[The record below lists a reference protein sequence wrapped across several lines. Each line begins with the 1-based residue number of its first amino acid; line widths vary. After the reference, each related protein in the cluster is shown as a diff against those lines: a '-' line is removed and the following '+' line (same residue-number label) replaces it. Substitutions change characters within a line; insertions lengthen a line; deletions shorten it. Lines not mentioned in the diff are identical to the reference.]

1 MNHPKEEHLLAAAG
15 EAQVPPE
22 IQAHLD
28 QGCMECAFRLQS
40 YTRILKSLRL
50 GRPDSVPAEW
60 LKRATAALQQRQG
73 DAQLAETNSS
83 SFFAEPVEL
92 NELASVRGRR
102 MSSARRVWRAGP
114 FEVDLASIE
123 GGALVGQVLS
133 TEQGRDLPEDAACIL
148 YPDGEPLVVPLEGNG
163 DFHFAHP
170 PRGKFALCIEGD
182 GLRILLEDV
191 ELDQRAG

>member
-1 MNHPKEEHLLAAAG
+1 MNHPNEEHLLAAAG

-28 QGCMECAFRLQS
+28 QGCMDCAFRLQS
-40 YTRILKSLRL
+40 YTRILKALRL
-50 GRPDSVPAEW
+50 GRPDEVPGAW
-60 LKRATAALQQRQG
+60 LKQAAAAVRERLADARTAQS
-73 DAQLAETNSS
+73 DD
-83 SFFAEPVEL
+83 SFLAEPVKL
-92 NELASVRGRR
+92 DELAMVRGRR
-102 MSSARRVWRAGP
+102 MSSSRRVWRAGP

-133 TEQGRDLPEDAACIL
+133 TEPGRDLPEDAACIL
-148 YPDGEPLVVPLEGNG
+148 YPDGEPIVVPLEGNG
-163 DFHFAHP
+163 DFHIAQP
-170 PRGKFALCIEGD
+170 PRGTFALCIEGD